1 MNKQDIL
8 IGGLFYS
15 LPLWLILVPILL
27 INFEKND
34 DIFIL
39 TLTFMVATWAI
50 GMNLMRI
57 THLENEIEHLKKKL
71 NENKSP

>member
-1 MNKQDIL
+1 MNKRDIL

-39 TLTFMVATWAI
+39 TLTFIVVTWAI

-57 THLENEIEHLKKKL
+57 AHLENEIEHLKKKL